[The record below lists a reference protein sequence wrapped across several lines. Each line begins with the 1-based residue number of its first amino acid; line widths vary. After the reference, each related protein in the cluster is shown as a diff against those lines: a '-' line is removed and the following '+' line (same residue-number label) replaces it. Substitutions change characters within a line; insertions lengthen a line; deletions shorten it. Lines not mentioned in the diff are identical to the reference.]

1 MKTKTNRL
9 QHRRINALNAVIEH
23 NQLYLRTEKGST
35 RVVDARLERGAV
47 AVTALYSGCLIPV
60 EQRLTTGDGL
70 INGLGYPVQFDEEGI
85 AAVDSQISAP

>member
-23 NQLYLRTEKGST
+23 NHLYLRTKEGST
-35 RVVDARLERGAV
+35 RVVDARLEHGAV
-47 AVTALYSGCLIPV
+47 AVTALYSGCLIQI
-60 EQRLTTGDGL
+60 EQRLTTGEGL